1 MAGVVES
8 KKSGRK
14 QAKVDSSKRLLEPIS
29 EEENK
34 PPKSTK
40 SGKSKNQGI
49 VKAVQPPM
57 TAIGKCCVLFSN

>member
-14 QAKVDSSKRLLEPIS
+14 QAKVDLSKRFLEPIA
-29 EEENK
+29 EENK

-40 SGKSKNQGI
+40 SGKSKNQGT
-49 VKAVQPPM
+49 VKAVQPPT
-57 TAIGKCCVLFSN
+57 TAIGKCCVLFSH